1 MPILFTIIYLMS
13 EQKLN
18 YINYSKH
25 EINMSNF
32 VQATEH
38 NLHMYAK
45 FGDGGG
51 GGGEESWTKLKEPAW
66 GGGALTEKSCRRCHR
81 LRF

>member
-1 MPILFTIIYLMS
+1 MS

-66 GGGALTEKSCRRCHR
+66 GGGALTEKGCQRCHR